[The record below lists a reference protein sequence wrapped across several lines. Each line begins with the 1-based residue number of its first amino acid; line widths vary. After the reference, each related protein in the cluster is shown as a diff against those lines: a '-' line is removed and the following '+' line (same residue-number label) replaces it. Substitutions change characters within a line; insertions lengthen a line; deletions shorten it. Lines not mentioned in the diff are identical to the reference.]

1 VLLWGKLLAKVLPKE
16 NGGPKAAGWVD
27 VFVGAGFAHVSNS
40 VFATGDQHRI
50 NLKTALEMRSEWPTA
65 SNRKRL
71 QTLTISPFWS
81 DAEQFKVP
89 SKQPLAA
96 PLHF

>member
-1 VLLWGKLLAKVLPKE
+1 MKLGIHEMSTAIRSMVPISQLR
-16 NGGPKAAGWVD
+16 GRVD
-27 VFVGAGFAHVSNS
+27 DHPAFNVGAL
-40 VFATGDQHRI
+40 
-50 NLKTALEMRSEWPTA
+50 NLKTALEMRSEWSTA
-65 SNRKRL
+65 SNQKRL

>member
-1 VLLWGKLLAKVLPKE
+1 MANCFKQKW
-16 NGGPKAAGWVD
+16 
-27 VFVGAGFAHVSNS
+27 
-40 VFATGDQHRI
+40 
-50 NLKTALEMRSEWPTA
+50 
-65 SNRKRL
+65 L

-96 PLHF
+96 PLHFYLPFLGSSLADPDILAWSRR

>member
-1 VLLWGKLLAKVLPKE
+1 M
-16 NGGPKAAGWVD
+16 
-27 VFVGAGFAHVSNS
+27 
-40 VFATGDQHRI
+40 TM

-65 SNRKRL
+65 SKQKRL

>member
-1 VLLWGKLLAKVLPKE
+1 MANFFKQKW
-16 NGGPKAAGWVD
+16 
-27 VFVGAGFAHVSNS
+27 
-40 VFATGDQHRI
+40 
-50 NLKTALEMRSEWPTA
+50 
-65 SNRKRL
+65 L

>member
-1 VLLWGKLLAKVLPKE
+1 MGQAESASQRSL
-16 NGGPKAAGWVD
+16 
-27 VFVGAGFAHVSNS
+27 
-40 VFATGDQHRI
+40 

-65 SNRKRL
+65 SKQKRL